1 MTYVVKD
8 ECIKCKLMDCI
19 EVCPTDCFREGE
31 NMLVIFPP
39 DCIDCG
45 VCVAECPVDAIAD
58 RPMSEEDDLTDD
70 ERYWLELNT
79 KYSAI
84 WPEIT
89 EKGEVP
95 ADAEKWKDVPEKKI
109 YFSAKPGTGDK

>member
-8 ECIKCKLMDCI
+8 ECIKCKLMDCVG
-19 EVCPTDCFREGE
+19 VCPTDCFREGE
-31 NMLVIFPP
+31 NMLVIFPD

-45 VCVAECPVDAIAD
+45 VCVPECPVDAIVGAVC
-58 RPMSEEDDLTDD
+58 EEDDLTVD
-70 ERYWLELNT
+70 ERYWLDINT

-89 EKGEVP
+89 EKGEAP
-95 ADAEKWKDVPEKKI
+95 ADADKWKGVPEKKI
-109 YFSAKPGTGDK
+109 HFSAKPGTGNK